1 MLASGFIGVS
11 ITGAFLDKTNAYKKL
26 LIFLVMISFAFF
38 GLLLHQFLG
47 ACSYGMII
55 FYMVILGMAMISV
68 LPASIGLGVE
78 ITFPMQPAL
87 VSGVMMMFA
96 QISGCLQSVVY
107 SAIMDVDAND
117 Y

>member
-1 MLASGFIGVS
+1 
-11 ITGAFLDKTNAYKKL
+11 
-26 LIFLVMISFAFF
+26 
-38 GLLLHQFLG
+38 
-47 ACSYGMII
+47 MII

-96 QISGCLQSVVY
+96 
-107 SAIMDVDAND
+107 
-117 Y
+117 

>member
-1 MLASGFIGVS
+1 
-11 ITGAFLDKTNAYKKL
+11 
-26 LIFLVMISFAFF
+26 
-38 GLLLHQFLG
+38 
-47 ACSYGMII
+47 MII

-117 Y
+117 YPTEQELNDVRHRRIIDTVLISFLFLLITLLGVFCVKEDLKRLRYN